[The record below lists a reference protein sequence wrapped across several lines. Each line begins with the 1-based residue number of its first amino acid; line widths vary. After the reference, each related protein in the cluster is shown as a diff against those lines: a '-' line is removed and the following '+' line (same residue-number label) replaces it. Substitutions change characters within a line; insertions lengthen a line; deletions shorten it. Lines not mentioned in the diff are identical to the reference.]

1 MDKNDRGRQ
10 LWLAAV
16 LLTRV
21 PLPHLPNDAFSKG
34 ADAVWAYPLIG
45 IVVGACGVLLGQLSL
60 WFGLPVYGAAT
71 LTLTTMMLLTGA
83 MHEDGLADVFDG
95 FWGGYTPERRL
106 EIMRD
111 SQIGTFGVLALI
123 MVSTLRISAIAA
135 LLVSWWPAII
145 VGTVLSRAVMP
156 ILMNI
161 LPHARNDGLSH
172 SVGQPTPG
180 TTTVGRRHWCAP
192 VTIYHLRCRRDC
204 DLCGLC
210 GRDRY
215 CPVGQTKDRRANWR
229 CTGRCATTQR
239 SCGLTVLRRD
249 ALNKNGA

>member
-1 MDKNDRGRQ
+1 MDKSDRGRQ

-21 PLPHLPNDAFSKG
+21 PLPHLPDGAFSKG

-45 IVVGACGVLLGQLSL
+45 IIVGACGVLVGQLAL
-60 WFGLPVYGAAT
+60 WLGLPVYGAAA
-71 LTLTTMMLLTGA
+71 LTLATMMLLTGA

-123 MVSTLRISAIAA
+123 IVSILRLSAIAA

-145 VGTVLSRAVMP
+145 VGAVLSRAVMP
-156 ILMNI
+156 MLMSI

-180 TTTVGRRHWCAP
+180 TTTMAIGIGAILSLFIIAGAGVIAICMALAVAISIALLAKQKIG
-192 VTIYHLRCRRDC
+192 
-204 DLCGLC
+204 
-210 GRDRY
+210 
-215 CPVGQTKDRRANWR
+215 GQTGDVLGTAQQLSEAAVLL
-229 CTGRCATTQR
+229 CCAAM
-239 SCGLTVLRRD
+239 L
-249 ALNKNGA
+249 

>member
-45 IVVGACGVLLGQLSL
+45 IIVGACGVLVGQLAL
-60 WFGLPVYGAAT
+60 WFGLHVYGAAA
-71 LTLTTMMLLTGA
+71 LTLATMMLLTGA

-123 MVSTLRISAIAA
+123 MVSILRLSAIAV

-145 VGTVLSRAVMP
+145 VGAVLSRAIMP
-156 ILMNI
+156 MLMNI
-161 LPHARNDGLSH
+161 LPHARKDGLSH

-180 TTTVGRRHWCAP
+180 TTAVAVGIGAFLSLFLIAGAGVITICAALA
-192 VTIYHLRCRRDC
+192 VAITIAL
-204 DLCGLC
+204 LAKQKIG
-210 GRDRY
+210 
-215 CPVGQTKDRRANWR
+215 GQTGDVLGTVQQLSEAAVLL
-229 CTGRCATTQR
+229 CCAAM
-239 SCGLTVLRRD
+239 L
-249 ALNKNGA
+249 

>member
-45 IVVGACGVLLGQLSL
+45 LVVGACGVLVGQLSL

-123 MVSTLRISAIAA
+123 IVSTLRISAIAA

-180 TTTVGRRHWCAP
+180 TTTVAVGIGALLSLFIISGAGVIAICAAFA
-192 VTIYHLRCRRDC
+192 VAIAIAL
-204 DLCGLC
+204 LAKQKIG
-210 GRDRY
+210 
-215 CPVGQTKDRRANWR
+215 GQTGDVLGAVQQLSEVAVLL
-229 CTGRCATTQR
+229 CCAAM
-239 SCGLTVLRRD
+239 L
-249 ALNKNGA
+249 

>member
-1 MDKNDRGRQ
+1 MDKSDRGRQ

-45 IVVGACGVLLGQLSL
+45 VAVGAGAVLVGQLAL
-60 WFGLPVYGAAT
+60 WFGLPVYGAAA

-123 MVSTLRISAIAA
+123 MVSILRLSAIAA
-135 LLVSWWPAII
+135 LLVNWWPAII
-145 VGTVLSRAVMP
+145 VAAVLSRAVMP
-156 ILMNI
+156 ILMNT
-161 LPHARNDGLSH
+161 LPHARKDGLSH
-172 SVGQPTPG
+172 SVGQPTSG
-180 TTTVGRRHWCAP
+180 TTALAIGIGALLSLFMIAGAGVIGICAALA
-192 VTIYHLRCRRDC
+192 VAIAIAL
-204 DLCGLC
+204 LAKQKIG
-210 GRDRY
+210 
-215 CPVGQTKDRRANWR
+215 GQTGDVLGTVQQLSEAAVLL
-229 CTGRCATTQR
+229 CCAAM
-239 SCGLTVLRRD
+239 L
-249 ALNKNGA
+249 

>member
-1 MDKNDRGRQ
+1 MDKSDRGRQ

-21 PLPHLPNDAFSKG
+21 PLPHLPDGAFSKG

-45 IVVGACGVLLGQLSL
+45 IAVGAGGVLVGQLSL
-60 WFGLPVYGAAT
+60 WFGLPVYGAAA

-123 MVSTLRISAIAA
+123 MVSILRLSAIAA

-145 VGTVLSRAVMP
+145 VGAVLSRAVMP
-156 ILMNI
+156 MLMNI
-161 LPHARNDGLSH
+161 LPHARKDGLSH

-180 TTTVGRRHWCAP
+180 TTAVAVGIGAFVSLFLITGTGVIAICAALA
-192 VTIYHLRCRRDC
+192 VAIAIAL
-204 DLCGLC
+204 LAKQKIG
-210 GRDRY
+210 
-215 CPVGQTKDRRANWR
+215 GQTGDVLGTVQQLSEAAILL
-229 CTGRCATTQR
+229 CCAAM
-239 SCGLTVLRRD
+239 L
-249 ALNKNGA
+249 